1 MSKDFSEITDYILNR
16 IISENKRVAEQTK
29 RKPIRNFAETYNKM
43 EGKQLYFIEVLRQEI
58 TEKCDLN
65 KHEITNLLN
74 SPTKEDIIEV
84 KQNSIIISFNGNSIL
99 QTFGSYSNY
108 KKTNVEM
115 NKTKNPDALL
125 LRLVRSPNKTT

>member
-1 MSKDFSEITDYILNR
+1 
-16 IISENKRVAEQTK
+16 
-29 RKPIRNFAETYNKM
+29 M
-43 EGKQLYFIEVLRQEI
+43 EGKQLYFIEVLRQQI

-65 KHEITNLLN
+65 NHEITNLLN
-74 SPTKEDIIEV
+74 SPTKDDIIEV
-84 KQNSIIISFNGNSIL
+84 QQNSIIISFNGNSIL

-125 LRLVRSPNKTT
+125 SRLVRSLNKTT